1 LGASAFDYYESQ
13 GVVALILLVAYSS
26 SPNRQLNSYD
36 EQCEMM
42 KTKKK
47 KTESDFLMFT
57 IIKMSSKFSDHFR
70 SPRDLVFGYAC
81 GT

>member
-1 LGASAFDYYESQ
+1 LGASAFDYYESR

-26 SPNRQLNSYD
+26 CPNRQLNSYD

-42 KTKKK
+42 ETK
-47 KTESDFLMFT
+47 KTESDILMFA

-70 SPRDLVFGYAC
+70 SPRDLVFGYGC

>member
-1 LGASAFDYYESQ
+1 LGASAFDYYERQ

-26 SPNRQLNSYD
+26 CPNRQLHSYD

-42 KTKKK
+42 ETK
-47 KTESDFLMFT
+47 KTESDLLMFT

-70 SPRDLVFGYAC
+70 SPRDLMFGYAC